1 MKNIKL
7 VLIGVFVLIFFYG
20 NLSFAQTNVEEKPY
34 VVILSMDGFRWDY
47 PEKANTPNLNF
58 IEQHGVR
65 ANAFIPCFP
74 TKTFANHYTMATGLY
89 AETHGIILNKF
100 FANDL
105 GKKYKITNS
114 EFYSGEPIWATA
126 EKQNVKSA
134 SFFWLGS
141 EAPVE
146 KSFPTYYLEY
156 NESVPFENRI
166 DSVISW
172 LQLPENERP
181 HLIMWYMHEP
191 DAQGNKFGP
200 NSLEVK
206 NTVEYLDS
214 LIGVFY
220 KKVQDLPNA
229 NNINLIFTSDHG
241 MSEISTE
248 KSVYLNEYLKEEW
261 FNYVDGGS
269 PVFLFDAKDEYYD
282 TVYTILKSIPH
293 VSVWKRED
301 VPARLHFSNNIRIKD
316 FVIVADSSWSIWP
329 SKEKRYDDLGAH
341 GYDNQNSDMHAIFYA
356 VGPAFKTGY
365 KSKAINNVD
374 LYPLVCKILNLTP
387 AKNEGSLENVLPMLN
402 LDRSH

>member
-1 MKNIKL
+1 MQKKR
-7 VLIGVFVLIFFYG
+7 VVFIGVILLVF
-20 NLSFAQTNVEEKPY
+20 LSVNFGFTQTAEEKPY

-47 PEKANTPNLNF
+47 PDKANTPNLDKIAEN
-58 IEQHGVR
+58 GVK
-65 ANAFIPCFP
+65 ADAFIPCFP

-89 AETHGIILNKF
+89 AETHGIVQNKF

-105 GKKYKITNS
+105 GKKYKITGS
-114 EFYSGEPIWATA
+114 EFYTGEPLWATA

-141 EAPVE
+141 EAPIE
-146 KSFPTYYLEY
+146 KSVPSYYLEY

-166 DSVISW
+166 DSIISW

-181 HLIMWYMHEP
+181 HLILWYMHEP
-191 DAQGNKFGP
+191 DAKGNEFGP
-200 NSLEVK
+200 NSIEVK
-206 NTVEYLDS
+206 NEVEYLDS
-214 LIGVFY
+214 LVGVFY
-220 KKVQDLPNA
+220 RRVQALPDA

-241 MSEISTE
+241 MSEISAD
-248 KSVYLNEYLKEEW
+248 KAIYLDQYLKKEW
-261 FNYVDGGS
+261 FNYVDGGT
-269 PVFLFDAKDEYYD
+269 PVYLFDAKDEFYD
-282 TVYTILKSIPH
+282 TVYTVLKSIPH
-293 VSVWKRED
+293 INAWKREE
-301 VPARLHFSNNIRIKD
+301 VPARLHYSKNVRIKD

-329 SKEKRYDDLGAH
+329 SKEKQYNDSGAH
-341 GYDNQNSDMHAIFYA
+341 GYDNLNSDMHAIFYA

-402 LDRSH
+402 SENSH